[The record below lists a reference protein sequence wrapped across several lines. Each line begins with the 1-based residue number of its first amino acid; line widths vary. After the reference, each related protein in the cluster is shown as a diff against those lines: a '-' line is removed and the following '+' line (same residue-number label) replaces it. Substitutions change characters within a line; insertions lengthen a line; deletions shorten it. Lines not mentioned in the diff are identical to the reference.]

1 MTTNKKSNM
10 TFKYVIEVISILLG
24 LYIALFIEPSGLLT
38 KEGLIVLGIF
48 VWGIINL
55 MLGLV
60 GEYMVTLA
68 MGALWYVTGAVGFD
82 KAFSGFA
89 GSTFWLIVATM
100 GLGAA
105 VKKSGLLKRLS
116 LYSLKFFKPTYSGQ
130 LLAIVVMGIIIAP
143 LIPSTSAKVA
153 IMGAL
158 VLGIS
163 DELGLAKRGAGR
175 FGLLMA
181 LWIGFNIT
189 GNVYVNASFQ
199 GYMVLGLL
207 PAETQATYTW
217 ITWLIRSL
225 PWAIIVIVGMFIFTK
240 LTYKE
245 PNATELPKEYIEEQF
260 KSIGKLSR
268 NEIITSIVMAFCLVM
283 FILESY
289 TGIGAVVVCI
299 IGMTALTFT
308 KVIGKDEFVSNTLWP
323 LVVFIGSTL
332 GFSTVFSAVGID
344 VWLGSVLEPI
354 AAQLTNPYLFVA
366 VICLLTYVVR
376 LFVAQTACNTLM
388 VTIIYPLAVSL
399 GMDPWVAC
407 VVIYGSSVIFYP
419 LYTHSNILI
428 CYGACGGEEN
438 IDDKY
443 FLKADIAFMVINLVA
458 FLVSVPFWSMFGML

>member
-1 MTTNKKSNM
+1 MTAKKKNM
-10 TFKYVIEVISILLG
+10 TVKYVIEVISIILG

-60 GEYMVTLA
+60 GEYMVTMA
-68 MGALWYVTGAVGFD
+68 MGALWFVSGAVSFD
-82 KAFSGFA
+82 TAFSGFA

-116 LYSLKFFKPTYSGQ
+116 LYSLKFFKPTYAGQ
-130 LLAIVVMGIIIAP
+130 LLSIVIMGIIIAP
-143 LIPSTSAKVA
+143 LIPSTSAKCA

-163 DELGLAKRGAGR
+163 DELGLTKRGPGR

-207 PAETQATYTW
+207 PEETQATYTW
-217 ITWLIRSL
+217 LTWLIRSL
-225 PWAIIVIVGMFIFTK
+225 PWAIIVIAGMFLFTK
-240 LTYKE
+240 FSYKE
-245 PNATELPKEYIEEQF
+245 PNVKELSKEYIDDQF
-260 KSIGKLSR
+260 KAIGKLSR
-268 NEIITSIVMAFCLVM
+268 DEIITAIVMAFALIM
-283 FILESY
+283 FILEST
-289 TGIGAVVVCI
+289 TGISAVVVCI
-299 IGMTALTFT
+299 LGMAALTFT
-308 KVIGKDEFVSNTLWP
+308 KVIGKEEFVSNSLWP

-332 GFSTVFSAVGID
+332 GFSAVFSAVGID

-354 AAQLTNPYLFVA
+354 AATLTNPYLFVA
-366 VICLLTYVVR
+366 VICILTYVVR
-376 LFVAQTACNTLM
+376 LFVAQTAANTLM
-388 VTIIYPLAVSL
+388 VAIIYPLAVSL
-399 GMDPWVAC
+399 GMDPWIAC

-428 CYGACGGEEN
+428 CYGACDGEEN
-438 IDDKY
+438 IDEKY
-443 FLKADIAFMVINLVA
+443 FLKADVAYMVINLVA
-458 FLVSVPFWSMFGML
+458 FLASVPIWSMLGMC